1 MDARKRNYTF
11 TSAFDRLCRLGA
23 WWLDRDC
30 SSFKTLA
37 ICLHLNID
45 SSCWVTRCVL
55 ILSSS
60 QAFLPPPTFCAVHD
74 DLLLLRGGRLA
85 AAARL
90 VGVLVLR
97 DDLRQE
103 VDVPDRQP

>member
-1 MDARKRNYTF
+1 MGNALVQCNQNLYK
-11 TSAFDRLCRLGA
+11 
-23 WWLDRDC
+23 
-30 SSFKTLA
+30 
-37 ICLHLNID
+37 ID
-45 SSCWVTRCVL
+45 IL
-55 ILSSS
+55 IHSR
-60 QAFLPPPTFCAVHD
+60 PTFRAVHD
-74 DLLLLRGGRLA
+74 DLLLLRRGRLA